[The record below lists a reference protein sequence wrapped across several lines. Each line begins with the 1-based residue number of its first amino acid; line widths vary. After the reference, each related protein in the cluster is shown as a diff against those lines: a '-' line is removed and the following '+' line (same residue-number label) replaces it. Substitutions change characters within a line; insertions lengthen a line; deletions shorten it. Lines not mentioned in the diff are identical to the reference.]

1 MLAIA
6 RPALAEDVVAY
17 EAEGD
22 APATAA
28 DPRLAALDDAFA
40 RAVASAVADLVP
52 ADART
57 ANKGA
62 LDREIVGHARLWVA
76 KFTVTKDETNDDRR
90 QLMVSVRIDREK
102 LRARLAELK
111 VPAQQATV
119 EPAGPPQR
127 PVVVL
132 LRVAT
137 PRGVRADFGDA
148 ADYEVPGLAV
158 LTAALRD
165 RQLAVKHPSGGPQP
179 RATGDLP
186 IDDYDADALADAT
199 KAELVAIVGVAVG
212 PSTPVRGQA
221 QPASLVTAH
230 VKLFERRGH
239 KLVGQGAAI
248 AAARGDDDG
257 AIAYAVD
264 RALGAALADV
274 LPPMPKKLAQAAGF
288 HGDDRPIAEP
298 GVVLVRLPTKTPW
311 RLVLEEQK
319 YLAGAKTVSA
329 AALRRLSPNGWVIG
343 VTTRESLEKV
353 AQIARKAPTADS
365 TAAVKIVGDIVEVSL
380 TGGT

>member
-6 RPALAEDVVAY
+6 RPALAEDVVTY

-22 APATAA
+22 APTTAA
-28 DPRLAALDDAFA
+28 DPRVAALDDAFA
-40 RAVASAVADLVP
+40 RAVGSAIADLVP
-52 ADART
+52 GDQRT
-57 ANKGA
+57 AHKGE

-76 KFTVTKDETNDDRR
+76 KFAVTKDETNDDRR
-90 QLMVSVRIDREK
+90 QLVVSVRIDRDK
-102 LRARLAELK
+102 LRARLAELN
-111 VPAQQATV
+111 VPMQAA
-119 EPAGPPQR
+119 EPAAPPQR
-127 PVVVL
+127 AAVVL

-148 ADYEVPGLAV
+148 ADKDVPGIAV
-158 LTAALRD
+158 LSAALRD
-165 RQLAVKHPSGGPQP
+165 RQLAVKRPSGGPQP

-186 IDDYDADALADAT
+186 IDDGDTDALADAA
-199 KAELVAIVGVAVG
+199 KAELVMIAGVAVG

-230 VKLFERRGH
+230 VKLIERRDH

-264 RALGAALADV
+264 RALAAALADV

-298 GVVLVRLPTKTPW
+298 GIVLVRLPTKTPW

-319 YLAGAKTVSA
+319 YLAGAKTVRA

-343 VTTRESLEKV
+343 VATDGSPDKV

>member
-6 RPALAEDVVAY
+6 RPALAEDMVSY

-28 DPRLAALDDAFA
+28 DPRVTALDDAFA

-90 QLMVSVRIDREK
+90 QLMVSVRIDRDK

-111 VPAQQATV
+111 VPTQQATV

-148 ADYEVPGLAV
+148 ADNEVPGLAV

-165 RQLAVKHPSGGPQP
+165 RQLAVKRPNGGPQP

-186 IDDYDADALADAT
+186 IDDGEADPLADAA
-199 KAELVAIVGVAVG
+199 KAELVVIAGIAVG
-212 PSTPVRGQA
+212 PSAPVRGQA

-230 VKLFERRGH
+230 VKLFERRDH

-257 AIAYAVD
+257 AIAYAID

-274 LPPMPKKLAQAAGF
+274 LPPLPKKLAQAAGF

-343 VTTRESLEKV
+343 VVTRESLEKV